1 MSHFSEAPSPEF
13 HRFDHDPAE
22 FGSCEDSGPAS
33 GSRAA
38 SESTSTLKDS
48 DIQKI
53 IDARRLRAKFFDSNL
68 FADPAWDILL
78 DLYRAHLAQVRIC
91 VTSVCFG
98 AGVPV
103 STALRWLN
111 ALEERGLARRSQD
124 PLDGRRFF
132 VELTEKGAA
141 AMAGYFATGARPLAV

>member
-1 MSHFSEAPSPEF
+1 MSNLARISVLTPEF
-13 HRFDHDPAE
+13 Q
-22 FGSCEDSGPAS
+22 DSSAFS
-33 GSRAA
+33 SQITEIDLR
-38 SESTSTLKDS
+38 
-48 DIQKI
+48 KI
-53 IDARRLRAKFFDSNL
+53 IEIRRLRAKFFDDSL

-78 DLYRAHLAQVRIC
+78 DLYRAHLAQQRIS

-132 VELTEKGAA
+132 VELTQSGVS
-141 AMAGYFATGARPLAV
+141 AMAGYFAASGRPTAI

>member
-1 MSHFSEAPSPEF
+1 MSKLARISAFTSEFQDPS
-13 HRFDHDPAE
+13 
-22 FGSCEDSGPAS
+22 AS
-33 GSRAA
+33 RSQIT
-38 SESTSTLKDS
+38 EIDL
-48 DIQKI
+48 QKI
-53 IDARRLRAKFFDSNL
+53 IDDRRLRAKFFDENL

-78 DLYRAHLAQVRIC
+78 DLYRAYLAQQRIS

-111 ALEERGLARRSQD
+111 ALEERGLARRSHD

-132 VELTEKGAA
+132 VELTHSGVS
-141 AMAGYFATGARPLAV
+141 AMTGYFAAGARPLAL

>member
-1 MSHFSEAPSPEF
+1 MLSLALISAITP
-13 HRFDHDPAE
+13 E
-22 FGSCEDSGPAS
+22 FGSST
-33 GSRAA
+33 AA
-38 SESTSTLKDS
+38 VSQLTEIDLR
-48 DIQKI
+48 KI
-53 IDARRLRAKFFDSNL
+53 IEARRLRAKFFDENL

-78 DLYRAHLAQVRIC
+78 DLYRAHLAQQRIS

-132 VELTEKGAA
+132 VELTQSGVS
-141 AMAGYFATGARPLAV
+141 AMAGYFAASGRPTAI

>member
-1 MSHFSEAPSPEF
+1 M
-13 HRFDHDPAE
+13 DM
-22 FGSCEDSGPAS
+22 GQQ
-33 GSRAA
+33 AA
-38 SESTSTLKDS
+38 QPGQ
-48 DIQKI
+48 IQKI
-53 IDARRLRAKFFDSNL
+53 IDARRLRASFFDSHL

-78 DLYRAHLAQVRIC
+78 DLYPAHLAQQRIC

-111 ALEERGLARRSQD
+111 ALEERNLAKRSQD

-132 VELTEKGAA
+132 VALTDEGAD
-141 AMAGYFATGARPLAV
+141 AMAKYFSATKPLAI

>member
-1 MSHFSEAPSPEF
+1 MSKLARISAITPEF
-13 HRFDHDPAE
+13 DGSPAP
-22 FGSCEDSGPAS
+22 F
-33 GSRAA
+33 SRIA
-38 SESTSTLKDS
+38 EI
-48 DIQKI
+48 DIRKI
-53 IDARRLRAKFFDSNL
+53 LEARRLRTKFFDANL

-78 DLYRAHLAQVRIC
+78 DLYRAHLAQQRIS

-132 VELTEKGAA
+132 VELTHSGMS
-141 AMAGYFATGARPLAV
+141 AMAGYFAASGRPTAI

>member
-1 MSHFSEAPSPEF
+1 MTHFSEASSPELQS
-13 HRFDHDPAE
+13 PSCYAAE
-22 FGSCEDSGPAS
+22 FNSCGEGVGPS
-33 GSRAA
+33 GSGAA
-38 SESTSTLKDS
+38 SEAVAQLTVS
-48 DIQKI
+48 DLQKI
-53 IDARRLRAKFFDSNL
+53 IDARRQRANFLDANL

-78 DLYRAHLAQVRIC
+78 DLYRAHLAQQRIS

-111 ALEERGLARRSQD
+111 ALEERNLARRSQD

-132 VELTEKGAA
+132 VGLTHSGVS
-141 AMAGYFATGARPLAV
+141 AMAAYFAANGRPIAI

>member
-1 MSHFSEAPSPEF
+1 MSKLARVSAFTSEF
-13 HRFDHDPAE
+13 Q
-22 FGSCEDSGPAS
+22 GSPAS
-33 GSRAA
+33 RSQIT
-38 SESTSTLKDS
+38 EIDL
-48 DIQKI
+48 QKI
-53 IDARRLRAKFFDSNL
+53 IDDRRLRAKFFDEYL

-78 DLYRAHLAQVRIC
+78 DLYRAHLAQQRIS

-111 ALEERGLARRSQD
+111 ALEERGLACRSQD

-132 VELTEKGAA
+132 VELTHSGVS
-141 AMAGYFATGARPLAV
+141 AMADYFAAGARPLVVQAGGGGGVRHASEAPASKLQ

>member
-1 MSHFSEAPSPEF
+1 V
-13 HRFDHDPAE
+13 AE
-22 FGSCEDSGPAS
+22 FSPCSESARPSDKRG
-33 GSRAA
+33 A
-38 SESTSTLKDS
+38 SEPAAQLTAGDV
-48 DIQKI
+48 QKI
-53 IDARRLRAKFFDSNL
+53 IDARRQRASFFDGNL

-78 DLYRAHLAQVRIC
+78 DLYRAHLAQQRIS

-111 ALEERGLARRSQD
+111 ALEERGFARRSQD

-132 VELTEKGAA
+132 VELTHGGVS
-141 AMAGYFATGARPLAV
+141 AMAGYFAANGWSAAI

>member
-1 MSHFSEAPSPEF
+1 MSKLARVSAFTSEF
-13 HRFDHDPAE
+13 Q
-22 FGSCEDSGPAS
+22 GSPAS
-33 GSRAA
+33 RSQIT
-38 SESTSTLKDS
+38 EIDL
-48 DIQKI
+48 QKV
-53 IDARRLRAKFFDSNL
+53 IDDRRLRAKFFDEHL

-78 DLYRAHLAQVRIC
+78 DLYRAHLAQQRIS

-132 VELTEKGAA
+132 VELTHSGVS
-141 AMAGYFATGARPLAV
+141 AMAAYFAAGARPLVL

>member
-1 MSHFSEAPSPEF
+1 MTHLSGASAPELQGS
-13 HRFDHDPAE
+13 DYYAAE
-22 FGSCEDSGPAS
+22 FVPCGASAGS
-33 GSRAA
+33 AA
-38 SESTSTLKDS
+38 PEAVAQLNAGDL
-48 DIQKI
+48 QKI
-53 IDARRLRAKFFDSNL
+53 LDARRQRARFFDENL

-78 DLYRAHLAQVRIC
+78 DLYRAHLAQQRIS

-111 ALEERGLARRSQD
+111 ALAERNLARRSQD

-132 VELTEKGAA
+132 VELTHSGVS
-141 AMAGYFATGARPLAV
+141 AMAGYFAANGRPFAI

>member
-1 MSHFSEAPSPEF
+1 MSNLARICTTTPEFQGSAPSFSQPTEI
-13 HRFDHDPAE
+13 
-22 FGSCEDSGPAS
+22 
-33 GSRAA
+33 
-38 SESTSTLKDS
+38 
-48 DIQKI
+48 DIRNI
-53 IDARRLRAKFFDSNL
+53 IDARRLRAKFFDDSL

-78 DLYRAHLAQVRIC
+78 DLYRAHLAQQRIS

-132 VELTEKGAA
+132 VELTQSGVS
-141 AMAGYFATGARPLAV
+141 AMADYFAASGRPIAI

>member
-1 MSHFSEAPSPEF
+1 MTSLSAASSPEF
-13 HRFDHDPAE
+13 HGFADEPPDFDDSAE
-22 FGSCEDSGPAS
+22 NDRYEARR
-33 GSRAA
+33 SRRT
-38 SESTSTLKDS
+38 ELTDS
-48 DIQKI
+48 DLQKI

-78 DLYRAHLAQVRIC
+78 DLYRAHLAQQRIC

-111 ALEERGLARRSQD
+111 ALEERNLAKRSQD

-132 VELTEKGAA
+132 VELTEQGVS
-141 AMAGYFATGARPLAV
+141 AMSGYFAAGARPLAV

>member
-1 MSHFSEAPSPEF
+1 MSHLSGASSPDPHNF
-13 HRFDHDPAE
+13 TDPISFDDCGERGARNAKI
-22 FGSCEDSGPAS
+22 SQQ
-33 GSRAA
+33 AA
-38 SESTSTLKDS
+38 QPEH
-48 DIQKI
+48 IQKI
-53 IDARRLRAKFFDSNL
+53 IDARRLRATVFDSDL

-78 DLYRAHLAQVRIC
+78 DLYRAHLAQQRIC

-111 ALEERGLARRSQD
+111 ALEERNLAKRSQD

-132 VELTEKGAA
+132 VALTDEGAN
-141 AMAGYFATGARPLAV
+141 AMAKYFSAAKPLAI

>member
-1 MSHFSEAPSPEF
+1 MTHLSGASSPEIQSSAYDSADF
-13 HRFDHDPAE
+13 SAYGESACR
-22 FGSCEDSGPAS
+22 SGPGAS
-33 GSRAA
+33 P
-38 SESTSTLKDS
+38 ESGVQFNHADV
-48 DIQKI
+48 QKL
-53 IDARRLRAKFFDSNL
+53 IDARRLRARFFDENL

-78 DLYRAHLAQVRIC
+78 DLYRAHLAQQRIC

-111 ALEERGLARRSQD
+111 ALEERDLARRSQD

-132 VELTEKGAA
+132 VELTPKGVS
-141 AMAGYFATGARPLAV
+141 AMKGYFAAGARPLAV

>member
-1 MSHFSEAPSPEF
+1 MPHL
-13 HRFDHDPAE
+13 
-22 FGSCEDSGPAS
+22 SGASSPAS
-33 GSRAA
+33 DFFADCPVSLDDCGKSGDQNGKLQLGQQAQPA
-38 SESTSTLKDS
+38 Q
-48 DIQKI
+48 IQKI
-53 IDARRLRAKFFDSNL
+53 IDARRLRANFFDSDL

-78 DLYRAHLAQVRIC
+78 DLYRAHLAQQRIC

-111 ALEERGLARRSQD
+111 ALEERNLARRRQD

-132 VELTEKGAA
+132 VALTDEGAN
-141 AMAGYFATGARPLAV
+141 AMAKYFSATRQLAM

>member
-1 MSHFSEAPSPEF
+1 MTSFSAAPSTEL
-13 HRFDHDPAE
+13 HSSDFDAAE
-22 FGSCEDSGPAS
+22 FGAC
-33 GSRAA
+33 
-38 SESTSTLKDS
+38 SESDGSAGGRPAPESGHSLRDS

-53 IDARRLRAKFFDSNL
+53 IDARRLRAKFFDQNL

-78 DLYRAHLAQVRIC
+78 DLYRAHLAQQRIC

-141 AMAGYFATGARPLAV
+141 AMAGYFAAGARPLAV

>member
-1 MSHFSEAPSPEF
+1 MSHFSGAPSPELQS
-13 HRFDHDPAE
+13 PAYYAAE
-22 FGSCEDSGPAS
+22 FSVCGESADPSGGSAGTRPVTQLNSN
-33 GSRAA
+33 
-38 SESTSTLKDS
+38 

-78 DLYRAHLAQVRIC
+78 DLYRAHLAQQRIC

-132 VELTEKGAA
+132 VELTEKGAT
-141 AMAGYFATGARPLAV
+141 AMAGYFAAGVRPLAV

>member
-1 MSHFSEAPSPEF
+1 MAHFSGAPSPESHGSGYDF
-13 HRFDHDPAE
+13 AKFTADRE
-22 FGSCEDSGPAS
+22 FNEGPGSPIVPE
-33 GSRAA
+33 AA
-38 SESTSTLKDS
+38 IPLRDY

-53 IDARRLRAKFFDSNL
+53 IDARRTRARFFDDNL

-78 DLYRAHLAQVRIC
+78 DLYRAHLAQQRIC

-111 ALEERGLARRSQD
+111 ALEERDLARRSQD

-132 VELTEKGAA
+132 VELTHKGVS
-141 AMAGYFATGARPLAV
+141 AMSEYFSANSPPFAI